1 MEDHQN
7 STPNAI
13 GLCLLPSELVQNI
26 FLSLVLP
33 EIIRLKLVSKS
44 FSDIISDQSFVREC
58 NSRSSSTA
66 WLFVY
71 KKRWLRDAVLH
82 GFTDRSDRW
91 FRIPI
96 AELLKPIHFHS
107 EDLYFLTASG
117 NVFLFA
123 SNTVR
128 EVIAVNLVTMTVK
141 RIPPSPL
148 GPRGT
153 SSWRR
158 SGMKLVTGP
167 PGSAHFRFIF
177 AEFVDNRPILFVYN
191 SITDTWKS
199 IEAEEGTANRGNN
212 SARGNQV
219 SQEEG
224 DERIFLNVVNGRR
237 DSVLVACT
245 SECEYPVVVRPRF
258 ERRGGE
264 EERDREMRVG
274 FSWGNVIDRLHVYGD
289 GYMMIVES
297 EGGGRDGK
305 RRMLK
310 GIEMWGVKGKT
321 GTEWEFISKAPSEV
335 MKKIAR
341 VYGVMMGCL
350 EQRNGVIRASL
361 VTNWEGLWDI
371 MWISFH
377 PNTDHWSGIPLPDC
391 KMKGCNLA
399 GISFSSGL
407 TLPY

>member
-13 GLCLLPSELVQNI
+13 GLCLLPSELMQNI

-33 EIIRLKLVSKS
+33 EIISLKLVSKS

-96 AELLKPIHFHS
+96 TELLKPIHFHS

-128 EVIAVNLVTMTVK
+128 EVIAVNLVNMTVN

-177 AEFVDNRPILFVYN
+177 AEFVNNRPVLFVYN
-191 SITDTWKS
+191 SITDSWKS
-199 IEAEEGTANRGNN
+199 LEAEEEGTTNRGHTWT
-212 SARGNQV
+212 R
-219 SQEEG
+219 EEG
-224 DERIFLNVVNGRR
+224 NERIFLNVINGRR
-237 DSVLVACT
+237 ESVLVACRRD
-245 SECEYPVVVRPRF
+245 CDAAVVVRPRL

-264 EERDREMRVG
+264 GERDGEMRVG

-289 GYMMIVES
+289 GFMMIVES

-305 RRMLK
+305 KRVLK
-310 GIEMWGVKGKT
+310 GIEMWGVKKGRGGSDT
-321 GTEWEFISKAPSEV
+321 WEFISQAPMDV
-335 MKKIAR
+335 MKKMER

-350 EQRNGVIRASL
+350 EQRNGVLRACL

-377 PNTDHWSGIPLPDC
+377 PNTNHWSWIPLPDC
-391 KMKGCNLA
+391 KMKGFNLA

-407 TLPY
+407 TLP